1 MSEECKV
8 EYSTLTLEV
17 TGARKE
23 LESLLDIIA
32 DTKKISEFVKLG
44 KFQFDNFEITDFCPE
59 HGNIDDLHQS
69 YPE

>member
-1 MSEECKV
+1 MSKECKV

-23 LESLLDIIA
+23 LERLLD
-32 DTKKISEFVKLG
+32 KLG

-69 YPE
+69 YSE

>member
-17 TGARKE
+17 TGTRKE
-23 LESLLDIIA
+23 LETYLEFFGATIEMEDIKNY
-32 DTKKISEFVKLG
+32 DW
-44 KFQFDNFEITDFCPE
+44 EITDFCPE

-69 YPE
+69 YSE